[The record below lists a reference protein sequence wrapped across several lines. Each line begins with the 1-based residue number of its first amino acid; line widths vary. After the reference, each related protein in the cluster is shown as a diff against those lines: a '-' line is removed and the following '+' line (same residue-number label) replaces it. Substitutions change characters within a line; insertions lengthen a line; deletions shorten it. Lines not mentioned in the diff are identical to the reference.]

1 MNTDFIKKYRSSDE
15 DEKMDILMNVTEQ
28 IDDNL
33 YQFLL
38 NELGSE
44 TDEFVLVEIIKVL
57 SLYSPIKYNNEL
69 VERFFEIIENS
80 DDDLVQSYTMQG
92 LEHLELLDSDYKKI
106 NEIIDKTEN
115 EDLAA
120 SGRMLILRK
129 KCSP

>member
-80 DDDLVQSYTMQG
+80 DDDLVQSYAMQG

-129 KCSP
+129 KM

>member
-15 DEKMDILMNVTEQ
+15 DEKMDILMDVTEQ

-57 SLYSPIKYNNEL
+57 SLYSPLKCNNEL

-80 DDDLVQSYTMQG
+80 DDDLVQSYAMQG

-129 KCSP
+129 KM